1 MGSYE
6 RARVP
11 IFDIRGDKSGQSL
24 LETLRRSL
32 NPCDG
37 EPREFPTL
45 LLYDERGLKL
55 FEDITYLDE
64 YYLTNAEI
72 ETLKTHA
79 GEIVA
84 RLPDNARLVELGS
97 GNLRKVDILLRAFEA
112 AKKPVE
118 YYALDL
124 SLSELERTFSE
135 LDTDAYEHVKFRALH
150 GTYDDGLSWLKQL
163 ENDGRTT
170 CVMTLGSSIGNFD
183 RESAAKFLAEFK
195 NVLTASDMIL
205 VGLDGCQQSDRVYR
219 AYNDTPKVTE
229 KFYRN
234 GLSHA
239 NAILGYDAFKQHEW
253 RIEGLYDEK
262 LNRHQ
267 ASYVALTSIETRD
280 FSFQKGE
287 KIHLED
293 AFKYSEADSDRLWH
307 EAGLILQV
315 AYSNKTHDYFV
326 HLLSPAV
333 IDFPTKPAE
342 FAASPV
348 PTLNDWRQLW
358 AAWDIVTK
366 SMVPREE
373 LLNKPIQLR
382 NDLIFYLGHIPTFA
396 DIHVTKATAG
406 KPTHPA
412 SYWSIFERGID
423 PDVDNPELCHDH
435 SEIPDSWPP
444 LGDILNYQNR
454 VRSRITETI
463 NSGEA
468 FTDRKL
474 GRALWLAYEH
484 EAMHLETF
492 LYMLLQSERVL
503 PPAGQEVPDFK
514 ALAAEAEANRVP
526 NKWHKIPA
534 SKVQIGLDD
543 AENDLGPDR
552 YFGWDNER
560 PARTAAIKEFEA
572 HSRPISNGEYARFL
586 EVTHQDSL
594 PASWTTSGA
603 SSAHANGTTN
613 NASNAHAE
621 TGNVLEMASPAWLEG
636 KSVRTV
642 YGLVPLK
649 FALDWPVMA
658 SYNELVAYAKWSNG
672 RIPSLEE
679 ARSLY
684 KYVQDPPQST
694 VEKVTSKLISAV
706 NGHLSNEGVQET
718 PPSSHLSPAT
728 GGGAAAAANTNGNG
742 SSSGANAKLNPND
755 TFLDLDD
762 RNIAFRHFHPTP
774 VTGSDHLRGQADVGG
789 LWEWTS
795 TPLTRHEGFKPMDL
809 YPGYT
814 ADFFDDKHNVCLGG
828 SWATVP
834 RIALRKSFVNWYQ
847 RNYPYVWCTARLVR
861 DAPISNH

>member
-1 MGSYE
+1 
-6 RARVP
+6 
-11 IFDIRGDKSGQSL
+11 
-24 LETLRRSL
+24 
-32 NPCDG
+32 
-37 EPREFPTL
+37 
-45 LLYDERGLKL
+45 
-55 FEDITYLDE
+55 
-64 YYLTNAEI
+64 
-72 ETLKTHA
+72 
-79 GEIVA
+79 
-84 RLPDNARLVELGS
+84 
-97 GNLRKVDILLRAFEA
+97 
-112 AKKPVE
+112 
-118 YYALDL
+118 
-124 SLSELERTFSE
+124 
-135 LDTDAYEHVKFRALH
+135 
-150 GTYDDGLSWLKQL
+150 
-163 ENDGRTT
+163 
-170 CVMTLGSSIGNFD
+170 MTLGSSIGNFT
-183 RESAAKFLAEFK
+183 RESAAQFLAEFK
-195 NVLTASDMIL
+195 KVLTASDTIL
-205 VGLDGCQQSDRVYR
+205 VGLDGCQQPDRVYR
-219 AYNDTPKVTE
+219 AYNDTPKTTE

-239 NAILGYDAFKQHEW
+239 NAILGYEAFKQHEW
-253 RIEGLYDEK
+253 QIEGLYDDK
-262 LNRHQ
+262 QNRHQ

-280 FSFQKGE
+280 FSFEKGE
-287 KIHLED
+287 KIRLED
-293 AFKYSEADSDRLWH
+293 AFKYSQVDSDRLWH
-307 EAGLILQV
+307 EAGLVLQM
-315 AYSNKTHDYFV
+315 AYGNKTNDYFV

-333 IDFPTKPAE
+333 INFPTKPAE

-348 PTLNDWRQLW
+348 PTLNDWQQLW

-373 LLNKPIQLR
+373 LLNKPIKLR

-406 KPTHPA
+406 KPTHPG

-423 PDVDNPELCHDH
+423 PDVDNPEVCHDH

-444 LGDILNYQNR
+444 LEDILNYQNR
-454 VRSRITETI
+454 VRSRITEKIT
-463 NSGEA
+463 SGEA
-468 FTDRKL
+468 FSDRKL
-474 GRALWLAYEH
+474 GRALWLGYEH

-526 NKWHKIPA
+526 SKWHKIPA
-534 SKVQIGLDD
+534 SNVKIGLDD
-543 AENDLGPDR
+543 PENDLGLDR

-560 PARTAAIKEFEA
+560 PARTVAVKEFEA

-594 PASWTTSGA
+594 PASWTTSA
-603 SSAHANGTTN
+603 SSAPANGTTN
-613 NASNAHAE
+613 NGNAHAE
-621 TGNVLEMASPAWLEG
+621 TGVIETASPSWLEG

-658 SYNELVAYAKWSNG
+658 SYDELVAFAKWSDG
-672 RIPSLEE
+672 RIPTLEE

-684 KYVQDPPQST
+684 KYVQDQQQST

-718 PPSSHLSPAT
+718 PPSSHWYPS
-728 GGGAAAAANTNGNG
+728 GAAAVNG
-742 SSSGANAKLNPND
+742 SSAKLNPND

-774 VTGSDHLRGQADVGG
+774 VTGSDHLRGQADLGG

-795 TPLTRHEGFKPMDL
+795 TPLAPHEGFKPMDL

-814 ADFFDDKHNVCLGG
+814 ADFFDGKHNVCLGG

-861 DAPISNH
+861 DVPVSN